1 MHRIGVIGGTF
12 DPIHYGHLAAAEEA
26 RVRMNLERVLFAV
39 AGTPTHKL
47 DEEVTPVE
55 HRLAMVGIAIA
66 SNSYFEISRVD
77 ADRPGPSYTV
87 DTISILQEQ
96 WGQETD
102 IYFIMGLDSLVE
114 LATWHQP
121 QQLIQLCRLVVA
133 RRPGFEIDMAGLV
146 ATVPGISS
154 RMEIIDM
161 PEVDISASELQQRV
175 VEGLPIKY
183 QVPEEVE
190 RYIREHELYTLPV
203 GIVG

>member
-1 MHRIGVIGGTF
+1 
-12 DPIHYGHLAAAEEA
+12 
-26 RVRMNLERVLFAV
+26 MNLEQVLFAV
-39 AGTPTHKL
+39 SGTPPHKL

-55 HRLAMVGIAIA
+55 HRLAMVSLGIA
-66 SNSYFEISRVD
+66 SNPYFEISRVD

-96 WGQETD
+96 LGQETE

-133 RRPGFEIDMAGLV
+133 RRPGFEIDMAELE

-161 PEVDISASELQQRV
+161 PEVDISASQLQQRV
-175 VEGLPIKY
+175 KEGLPIKY

-190 RYIREHELYTLPV
+190 RYIKEYELYRRPV
-203 GIVG
+203 GIVS